1 MKKVFFFTIFGASLL
16 LASCGIDSKLDAY
29 EKACNSGEWE
39 KTAEIILDLNAQKK
53 DMTGKQKIRFAKI
66 SAKCADKHLG
76 SASEEKE

>member
-1 MKKVFFFTIFGASLL
+1 MK
-16 LASCGIDSKLDAY
+16 
-29 EKACNSGEWE
+29 